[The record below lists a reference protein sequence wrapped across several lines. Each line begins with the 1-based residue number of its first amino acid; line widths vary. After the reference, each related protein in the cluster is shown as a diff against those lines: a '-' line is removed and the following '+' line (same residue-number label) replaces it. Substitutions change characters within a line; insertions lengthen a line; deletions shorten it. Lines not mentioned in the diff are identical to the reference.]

1 MAVRTNYEK
10 NGKNYYRVTATI
22 GKKADGKPIR
32 KEFYGK
38 SKKEAES
45 KKEEYIKGLNLGLNS
60 NFNEITLEELIKT
73 WLFEVVKTYA
83 SHSTMDRYEGIY
95 RNYIKE
101 TTLNSTKLNSI
112 KPLTLQRHYNKLYY
126 EDKKSLS
133 VIKNLNKFLKTF
145 FNYAIK
151 EDYILS
157 NPCIRVTLP
166 VVKTVTD

>member
-60 NFNEITLEELIKT
+60 NC
-73 WLFEVVKTYA
+73 
-83 SHSTMDRYEGIY
+83 
-95 RNYIKE
+95 
-101 TTLNSTKLNSI
+101 
-112 KPLTLQRHYNKLYY
+112 
-126 EDKKSLS
+126 
-133 VIKNLNKFLKTF
+133 F
-145 FNYAIK
+145 FR
-151 EDYILS
+151 L
-157 NPCIRVTLP
+157 L
-166 VVKTVTD
+166 